1 MRLNGVRS
9 PTITK
14 THSFLI
20 LVLWIIPLMQ
30 MKNEQEKERE
40 QETIPNDH
48 QGWHFL
54 YWEENPNFASNEQD
68 A

>member
-1 MRLNGVRS
+1 
-9 PTITK
+9 
-14 THSFLI
+14 
-20 LVLWIIPLMQ
+20 MQ

-40 QETIPNDH
+40 QKITPNDH

-68 A
+68 S